1 MKAIVYTSNSGFT
14 KHYAELLAAETG
26 LSVYELKTARRKL
39 NAGEEIIYLGWLM
52 AGNVKGY
59 REAAKRYRIKAACGV
74 GMACPSDKLVDEIR
88 ETHKIADAEVFYLQG
103 GFDMNKLHGVYK
115 FMMKSM
121 AKTLGKS
128 LEAKP
133 DKTAEEVEML
143 DMYKNGRDM
152 VRPENL
158 SGVIVWYRSQR

>member
-26 LSVYELKTARRKL
+26 LPVYELKTARRKL
-39 NAGEEIIYLGWLM
+39 NAGEEVIYLGWLM

-59 REAAKRYRIKAACGV
+59 REAAKRYRVRAVCGV
-74 GMACPSDKLVDEIR
+74 GMARPSDKIIDEMR
-88 ETHKIADAEVFYLQG
+88 EKHQIADAEAFYLQG
-103 GFDMNKLHGVYK
+103 GFDMEKLHGLYK
-115 FMMKSM
+115 FMMKTM
-121 AKTLGKS
+121 AKTIGKT
-128 LEAKP
+128 LEAKAE
-133 DKTAEEVEML
+133 KTDEEAEML

-158 SGVIVWYRSQR
+158 SGVIAWYRSQR